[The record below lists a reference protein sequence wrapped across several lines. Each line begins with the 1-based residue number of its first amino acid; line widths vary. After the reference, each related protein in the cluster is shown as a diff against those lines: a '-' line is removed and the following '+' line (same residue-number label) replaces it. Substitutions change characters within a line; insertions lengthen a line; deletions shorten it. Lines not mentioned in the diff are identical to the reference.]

1 MGRYVLKRLLLMI
14 PVIIGTSLIIFL
26 AMNLAQ
32 GDYVD
37 TLVLEDMPEEKVA
50 ELRAKYNLDK
60 NVFVQ
65 YGEYMWGLLHG
76 DMGTSWSSQR
86 PVTEIF
92 LRLLPNTLYL
102 ALACCVI
109 GTILAVPL
117 GILSATHRGGIIDNI
132 SSLIS
137 VLGMSAPAFWLGMM
151 LMLLFSLRLGW
162 LPSGGNEKWYCV
174 LMPAF
179 TLGAGRM
186 AALARTTRSTMV
198 DTLSQDYL
206 RTARAKGVPER
217 TVVTKHAF
225 KPASI
230 PILNI
235 AMTQLAGALS
245 GAALTESVFSWPG
258 VGRQIVSSVQQRD
271 IPTACGCLI
280 MICILVG
287 IVELI
292 TDLLYAYVDPRLR
305 THFATTEGKRRK
317 KANG

>member
-1 MGRYVLKRLLLMI
+1 MGRYILKRLLLMI
-14 PVIIGTSLIIFL
+14 PVIIGVSLIIFL

-32 GDYVD
+32 GDFVD
-37 TLVLEDMPEEKVA
+37 TMVLEDMSAEQVA

-65 YGEYMWGLLHG
+65 YGEYMLKLLKG
-76 DMGTSWSSQR
+76 DMGTSWASNQ
-86 PVTEIF
+86 PVTEMF
-92 LRLLPNTLYL
+92 LRLLPNTLLL
-102 ALACCVI
+102 AFATCII
-109 GTILAVPL
+109 GTILAIPL
-117 GILSATHRGGIIDNI
+117 GIISARHRGGIIDNLC
-132 SSLIS
+132 SLVS
-137 VLGMSAPAFWLGMM
+137 VLGMSAPSFWLGLM
-151 LMLLFSLRLGW
+151 LMILFSLKLGW

-179 TLGAGRM
+179 TLGSARM

-206 RTARAKGVPER
+206 RTARAKGVPEKV
-217 TVVTKHAF
+217 VVTKHAF
-225 KPASI
+225 KPAAI

-235 AMTQLAGALS
+235 AMNQLAGALS

-258 VGRQIVSSVQQRD
+258 VGRQIVSSVQSRD

-280 MICILVG
+280 MVCILVS

-292 TDLLYAYVDPRLR
+292 TDLLYVYVDPRLR
-305 THFATTEGKRRK
+305 THFAATEGKRRK